1 MPTFVFSENA
11 YCVGIKYLNSLSL
24 HRTNHG
30 NVKAQSEVA
39 FRMANDLACHMMV
52 SVCLLG
58 SNFKYPC

>member
-1 MPTFVFSENA
+1 MFSENV
-11 YCVGIKYLNSLSL
+11 YCIGIKYLNSLPL
-24 HRTNHG
+24 HWTSRE